1 MLFGASF
8 VVLFIF
14 PGRPMKKLR
23 WPLLIAVLA
32 LVVIGALLLSQRP
45 TALQPIAEPEVEP
58 AEGGVYAEGLVGSL
72 IRLNPLLDTYN
83 SADRDLDR
91 LLYSGLLRFDDRGIP
106 QGDLSNSWGISRDG
120 TIYNFSLRD
129 TAVWHDGEP
138 VTSDDVIFTIETM
151 RAEEINTPV
160 LILSARQSVDDR
172 IQGLQRGGD
181 DYMVKPFSF
190 SELLA
195 RVQALIRRD
204 KKNTKPMF
212 LTVGQLEM
220 DLLKHE
226 VVREGEKIELPAK
239 EYALLEY
246 MMHNPGIVLSKTS
259 ILERVY
265 DYAFDPQTNVV
276 DVLVCRLRN
285 KVDKDFQDKMIHTV
299 RGVGYVLKA
308 D

>member
-1 MLFGASF
+1 MRILIIEDDVKIAT
-8 VVLFIF
+8 FIE
-14 PGRPMKKLR
+14 K
-23 WPLLIAVLA
+23 
-32 LVVIGALLLSQRP
+32 
-45 TALQPIAEPEVEP
+45 
-58 AEGGVYAEGLVGSL
+58 GLKEAGFNV
-72 IRLNPLLDTYN
+72 DKC
-83 SADRDLDR
+83 ADGK
-91 LLYSGLLRFDDRGIP
+91 SGLENVLDIAYDAAIV
-106 QGDLSNSWGISRDG
+106 DLMLPGLDG
-120 TIYNFSLRD
+120 LTI
-129 TAVWHDGEP
+129 
-138 VTSDDVIFTIETM
+138 IETM
-151 RAEEINTPV
+151 RAEEVNTPV
-160 LILSARQSVDDR
+160 LILSAKQSVDDR

-212 LTVGQLEM
+212 LTVADLEM

-226 VVREGEKIELPAK
+226 VSRGGEKIELPAK
-239 EYALLEY
+239 EYSLLEY

-285 KVDKDFQDKMIHTV
+285 KIDKDYQDKMIHTV
-299 RGVGYVLKA
+299 RGVGYVLRA
-308 D
+308 Q

>member
-1 MLFGASF
+1 MR
-8 VVLFIF
+8 I
-14 PGRPMKKLR
+14 
-23 WPLLIAVLA
+23 LLIEDDVK
-32 LVVIGALLLSQRP
+32 IGSF
-45 TALQPIAEPEVEP
+45 IEK
-58 AEGGVYAEGLVGSL
+58 GLKEAG
-72 IRLNPLLDTYN
+72 
-83 SADRDLDR
+83 
-91 LLYSGLLRFDDRGIP
+91 
-106 QGDLSNSWGISRDG
+106 
-120 TIYNFSLRD
+120 FSVDVCL
-129 TAVWHDGEP
+129 DGEAGLARALAVSYDAAVVDLMLP
-138 VTSDDVIFTIETM
+138 RLDGLSVIETM
-151 RAEEINTPV
+151 RAKGVDTPV

-204 KKNTKPMF
+204 KKNTQPML
-212 LTVGQLEM
+212 LTVGDLEM

-226 VVREGEKIELPAK
+226 VCRTKEKIDLPAK

-246 MMHNPGIVLSKTS
+246 MMRHQGIVLSKTS

-265 DYAFDPQTNVV
+265 DYSFDPQTNVV

-285 KVDKDFQDKMIHTV
+285 KIDKDYEDKMIHTV

-308 D
+308 R